1 MPIIQAGVL
10 IIVYQFGVTI
20 LEKTVTTIKEI
31 TANPAP
37 LGLMGFGM
45 TTILLN
51 IHNAGFF
58 ALDAIILGMGIF
70 YGGLAQ
76 VIAGIME
83 FKKNNTF
90 GTTAFTSYGFFWLSL
105 VALKMIP
112 LMGYG
117 EAASSLSMA
126 AYLFMWGLFTLFMF
140 VGTLRINKA
149 LQVVFGTLTILF
161 FLLAIGNFTGS
172 SLILTIAGYEG
183 ILCGFTAIYAAMA
196 QVLNEVY
203 GKIILPIGESKVQER
218 LADDSKI
225 RKAS

>member
-1 MPIIQAGVL
+1 MEN
-10 IIVYQFGVTI
+10 
-20 LEKTVTTIKEI
+20 EKTVTLKDT

-58 ALDAIILGMGIF
+58 ELNAMILAMGIF

-76 VIAGIME
+76 IIAGIME

-105 VALKMIP
+105 VGLNILP
-112 LMGYG
+112 VMGYSS
-117 EAASSLSMA
+117 AANSLSMA
-126 AYLFMWGLFTLFMF
+126 AYLFMWGLFTFFMF
-140 VGTLRINKA
+140 LGTLRINRA
-149 LQVVFGTLTILF
+149 LQVVFGSLTILF
-161 FLLAIGNFTGS
+161 FLLAIANYSGS
-172 SLILTIAGYEG
+172 SFILTLAGYEG
-183 ILCGFTAIYAAMA
+183 ILCGFTAIYAAIA

-203 GKIILPIGESKVQER
+203 GKTVLPIGKV
-218 LADDSKI
+218 D
-225 RKAS
+225 